1 MRNLCFLAT
10 LLFLSGCQNYRSRKL
25 GGSMTITLPCNAKL
39 FDLTWKDSD
48 FWYATRPMREGE
60 VAETYTFQEKSI
72 GGVPSGTVTIKEC
85 RS

>member
-39 FDLTWKDSD
+39 FDLTLSLIHISEP
-48 FWYATRPMREGE
+48 TRP
-60 VAETYTFQEKSI
+60 Y
-72 GGVPSGTVTIKEC
+72 
-85 RS
+85 